1 MRWYPPLFALAA
13 ALAPAPR
20 VSGQEPEPSPTPKPS
35 FYDTATVFARP
46 LSSATGSVSVID
58 AAEIESAGA
67 RSLGELLRFETG
79 IVLLSNG
86 GRGGVTSAGIRGS
99 EAKFTLVLLDGVP
112 LNDATDRQGG
122 AVSLEELPTAFVE
135 RVEVVRGPLVSFYGA
150 SGLAGVINVV
160 TRPGVAPGGDEK
172 TRLKAAAEVGSA
184 SLLRGSA
191 SVSGVAGPGHYYG
204 GASGEHERGAVGAER
219 FDQLNLYGGS
229 SVGLG
234 GSADLHLTARIATG
248 RSEDYP
254 EASGG
259 PVLGSGALR
268 KTDDLALVVG
278 TELDLGGAQAPTH
291 RLALAFSHRG
301 QDRTSPAIPPQVP
314 SSQEETAFSRLR
326 GAWQTALHRSVRTQ
340 LTVGLSA
347 EEQWADNASLLRLPP
362 FLGGNVS
369 GDYRMSRASGAASAE
384 LLQDRGRLL
393 YELGAR
399 LQLAS
404 GDSTQLEPRIGVR
417 FRSDSGA
424 TWLHASAGR
433 ASQQPSFFAVASP
446 RALGGNPRLKP
457 QRTVGGELGVK
468 HSLRAARLEFDATL
482 FRQDFRDLVDFDFKA
497 FLNVNRARVRAQGA
511 ELCLRW
517 EPQRTL
523 KLALDATWIDAHD
536 LSGTQPLLHRPR
548 WSGGARWDWRPTAR
562 VGLRLDVRAVARS
575 LDHEVPVPDRDSVPG
590 YGLAGFSAWW
600 RWRKGWTLRTRL
612 DNLADRRYETLIGFP
627 GPGRSFWL
635 GLTWDRF

>member
-13 ALAPAPR
+13 ALTPTPR
-20 VSGQEPEPSPTPKPS
+20 VSGQEPEPSPTPKPA

-46 LSSATGSVSVID
+46 LSSATASVSVID
-58 AAEIESAGA
+58 ATEIESAGA

-79 IVLLSNG
+79 ILLLSSG
-86 GRGGVTSAGIRGS
+86 GRGGVTAAGIRGS

-122 AVSLEELPTAFVE
+122 AVNLEELPTAFVE

-160 TRPGVAPGGDEK
+160 TRPSAVSGGEDK

-191 SVSGVAGPGHYYG
+191 SVSGVGGPGRYYG

-219 FDQLNLYGGS
+219 FDHLNLYGGS
-229 SVGLG
+229 SAELG
-234 GSADLHLTARIATG
+234 PSAELHLTARLGKG
-248 RSEDYP
+248 RSADYP

-259 PVLGSGALR
+259 PIFGSGALR
-268 KTDDLALVVG
+268 RTDDLALVLG
-278 TELDLGGAQAPTH
+278 TELDLGRAQAPTH
-291 RLALAFSHRG
+291 RLALAFSHHG

-314 SSQEETAFSRLR
+314 SAQEETAFNRLR

-340 LTVGLSA
+340 LTVGLAA

-362 FLGGNVS
+362 SLGGSVS
-369 GDYRMSRASGAASAE
+369 GDYRISRAFGAVPVE

-404 GDSTQLEPRIGVR
+404 GDTAQLEPRVGVR
-417 FRSDSGA
+417 YRSASGA

-468 HSLRAARLEFDATL
+468 HSLPAARLEFDATL
-482 FRQDFRDLVDFDFKA
+482 FRQDFRDLVDFDFRA
-497 FLNVNRARVRAQGA
+497 FLSVNRARVRAQGA

-517 EPQRTL
+517 EPQRTM
-523 KLALDATWIDAHD
+523 KLALDATWVDARD
-536 LSGTQPLLHRPR
+536 LSGSQPLLHRPR

-575 LDHEVPVPDRDSVPG
+575 LDHEIPVPNRDSVPG
-590 YGLAGFSAWW
+590 YGLAGASAWW
-600 RWRKGWTLRTRL
+600 RWRKGWTLRSRL
-612 DNLADRRYETLIGFP
+612 DNVADRRYETLIGFP
-627 GPGRSFWL
+627 GPGRSVWM
-635 GLTWDRF
+635 GLAWDRS